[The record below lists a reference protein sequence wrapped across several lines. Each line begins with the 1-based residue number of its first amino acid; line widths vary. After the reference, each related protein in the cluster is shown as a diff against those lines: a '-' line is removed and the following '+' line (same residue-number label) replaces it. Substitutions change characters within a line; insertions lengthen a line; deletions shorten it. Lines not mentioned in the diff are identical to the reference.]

1 MIRVNHVC
9 DFIHSALSL
18 TPEVQSF
25 SEMFNEQLRKLL
37 FDIDYLLLRNTVSFR
52 SLDLKEIQMPQVR
65 AHTLKTTMGISLF
78 GSATEHIMNS

>member
-25 SEMFNEQLRKLL
+25 SEIFNEQLRKLL
-37 FDIDYLLLRNTVSFR
+37 FEIDYLLLRNTASFR
-52 SLDLKEIQMPQVR
+52 SLDLKEIQMLQVR

-78 GSATEHIMNS
+78 GSATEHVMNS